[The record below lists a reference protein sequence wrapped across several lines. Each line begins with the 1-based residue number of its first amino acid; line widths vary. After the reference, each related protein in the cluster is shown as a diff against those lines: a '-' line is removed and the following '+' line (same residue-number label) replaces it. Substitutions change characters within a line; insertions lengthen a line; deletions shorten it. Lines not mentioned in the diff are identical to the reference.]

1 VPGLVWGPLDES
13 DLPSL
18 VRLAGSCLR
27 AEGGLPLL
35 EEESTLRGRVLSGP
49 NTGARDELGDLVA
62 AAGIVHDPD
71 GGSTVLG
78 MVHPSFRRLGIG
90 ADLVRWAKT
99 HADGRP
105 LRVAVES
112 LGADAEDLM
121 REHGLVQTFAE
132 TVMRHDLRDIPHVR
146 RPSGI
151 RTVAFG
157 DDSAHAFYTAYVR
170 SFADRPGFPNPT
182 ESEWLEWLR
191 EDHDFRP
198 DLSRVALDEAGD
210 PVGFVTV
217 SRNWVD
223 QVGVVPERRGNGL
236 GGHLTARTLTAIAGT
251 GADEAWL
258 CVNVD
263 NPGARELYEKL
274 GFTVYGTRARYTGH
288 EHAAVVRVEH
298 P

>member
-1 VPGLVWGPLDES
+1 MPGLVWGPLDES

-18 VRLAGSCLR
+18 SRLAASCLR
-27 AEGGLPLL
+27 ADGGLPLL
-35 EEESTLRGRVLSGP
+35 TEEQTLRGRILSGSS
-49 NTGARDELGDLVA
+49 TGARDELGDLVA
-62 AAGIVHDPD
+62 AAGLTHDPD
-71 GGSTVLG
+71 GGATMLG
-78 MVHPSFRRLGIG
+78 MVHPSFRRLGLG
-90 ADLVRWAKT
+90 ADLVRWAREQ
-99 HADGRP
+99 AGGRQ

-112 LGADAEDLM
+112 LNANAEDLM
-121 REHGLVQTFAE
+121 SEHGLVQTFAE
-132 TVMRHDLRDIPHVR
+132 TVMRHDLHTIPHVR
-146 RPSGI
+146 RPAGV

-157 DDSAHAFYTAYVR
+157 DDTAHAFYTAYVR
-170 SFADRPGFPNPT
+170 SFADRPGFPAPS
-182 ESEWLEWLR
+182 ESEWLSWLR

-198 DLSRVALDEAGD
+198 DLSRVALHADGE

-223 QVGVVPERRGNGL
+223 QVGVVPTERGQGL
-236 GGHLTARTLTAIAGT
+236 GGHLTARTLTAIAGA
-251 GADEAWL
+251 GAEEAFL

-288 EHAAVVRVEH
+288 EHAAVVRVQH